1 MHGEISLVR
10 GLPLEISG
18 FYNLPGE
25 GVLVELR
32 DNDDQTMLFNRQ
44 GLQYRIVHR
53 KQQGIDTSAEEKALA
68 QMNTLTTPQ
77 AL

>member
-1 MHGEISLVR
+1 VI
-10 GLPLEISG
+10 PLDIAG

-25 GVLVELR
+25 GILVELR
-32 DNDDQTMLFNRQ
+32 DNNGQAMLYNRQ
-44 GLQYRIVHR
+44 GLQYRIVDL
-53 KQQGIDTSAEEKALA
+53 KQQGIDTSSEEKALA